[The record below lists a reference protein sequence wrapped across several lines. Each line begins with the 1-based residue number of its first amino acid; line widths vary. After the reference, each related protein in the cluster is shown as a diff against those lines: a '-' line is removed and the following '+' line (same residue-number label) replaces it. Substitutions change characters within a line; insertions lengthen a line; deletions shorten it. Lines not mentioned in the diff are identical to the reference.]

1 MWACGNS
8 SPITSGLL
16 SYGVL
21 WIKTGNFAPWKWF
34 MGECCPH
41 ERLLTPFPFHLLREP
56 NDVWKADIGTTKVIT
71 GSITIVYGVA
81 VWFFFPDSP
90 LHANFL
96 TPEERAQAIL
106 RIKEN
111 HSGIENKR
119 FKRHQ

>member
-1 MWACGNS
+1 MMYRKLILKR
-8 SPITSGLL
+8 PT
-16 SYGVL
+16 
-21 WIKTGNFAPWKWF
+21 
-34 MGECCPH
+34 
-41 ERLLTPFPFHLLREP
+41 
-56 NDVWKADIGTTKVIT
+56 VIT
-71 GSITIVYGVA
+71 GTITIVYGVA

-90 LHANFL
+90 LHASFL